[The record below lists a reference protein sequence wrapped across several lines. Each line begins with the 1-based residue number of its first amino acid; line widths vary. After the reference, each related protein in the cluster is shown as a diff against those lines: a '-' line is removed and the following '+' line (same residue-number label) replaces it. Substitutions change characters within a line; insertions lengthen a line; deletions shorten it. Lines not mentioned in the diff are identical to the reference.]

1 MGGAGSCVF
10 TPLRGLAYFR
20 VGGMGKPEAP
30 PLDGERVAKTLPRS
44 AINMHEALPL
54 DGERVVETP
63 ARKAHV

>member
-1 MGGAGSCVF
+1 MREVAFSLPFVVWGS
-10 TPLRGLAYFR
+10 
-20 VGGMGKPEAP
+20 MSKPEAP